1 MSSGSSSSSTSNTDS
16 TTPTSDNKFVNLA
29 NSAQYAAAAANHVA
43 AYQPQV
49 FAFQAAQQ
57 YPSDFSSY
65 NPSTTY
71 AAPYTMANHPQL
83 SSFNVNRFGTTA
95 TLNLSATQHM
105 ISRRK
110 RRVLFTPPQVNVLER
125 RFLTNRYLSAGDREA
140 LAKSIGLTPTQVK
153 IWFQNQRY
161 KHKRQEKEKKMD
173 GGCYRNDGDTDSD
186 RDNSSGSLGCSPTI
200 ANGVKKEDDDD
211 DDRKPSSF
219 MSAPISSESSCVPE
233 IPPQAFPYSM
243 YQPTPYMYF
252 QAQPT
257 PYQPAAYNFAQFQ
270 HL

>member
-16 TTPTSDNKFVNLA
+16 TTPTSDNKFVNLS
-29 NSAQYAAAAANHVA
+29 NTAQYAAAAHV

-65 NPSTTY
+65 NPSTAYT
-71 AAPYTMANHPQL
+71 ATPYTMASHPQL
-83 SSFNVNRFGTTA
+83 GSFNRYATA
-95 TLNLSATQHM
+95 TTLNNLSLSATQHM
-105 ISRRK
+105 IGRRK

-125 RFLTNRYLSAGDREA
+125 KFLSSRYLSAGDRET

-186 RDNSSGSLGCSPTI
+186 RDNSSGSLGCSPNI
-200 ANGVKKEDDDD
+200 AGGVKKEDDEEDE
-211 DDRKPSSF
+211 RKPQTF
-219 MSAPISSESSCVPE
+219 MSAPISSDSSCAPE
-233 IPPQAFPYSM
+233 IQPQAFTYPM
-243 YQPTPYMYF
+243 YPSSSYMAFYPQPNAYP
-252 QAQPT
+252 Q
-257 PYQPAAYNFAQFQ
+257 AAYNFAQFQ